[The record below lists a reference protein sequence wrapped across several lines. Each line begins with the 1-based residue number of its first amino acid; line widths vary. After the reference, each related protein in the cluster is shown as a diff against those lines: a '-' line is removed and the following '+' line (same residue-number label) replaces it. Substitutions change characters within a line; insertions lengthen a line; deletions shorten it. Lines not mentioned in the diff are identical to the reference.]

1 MGPFSRLQFV
11 PPPVRHALS
20 ICCGSITISFFDLR
34 AKYPIRRR
42 DGAIDQFPFP
52 SFLQS
57 TPHSQNERALSPTHF
72 SVVLTSLFTY
82 HYLRVICYIED
93 ICLHV
98 TVSVSRCFHMTQAK
112 LIVKDLLSKDSRCLT
127 RQKNPIHVSFGRT
140 NIPIPMK
147 ILWLTRLVFRI
158 LQSKCRKSKQQP
170 SKTNSRE

>member
-127 RQKNPIHVSFGRT
+127 RQKKSDSCFIWKDKHSNPNENFMAYQVGIQD
-140 NIPIPMK
+140 IAKQMQK
-147 ILWLTRLVFRI
+147 I
-158 LQSKCRKSKQQP
+158 
-170 SKTNSRE
+170 